1 MRRAKS
7 SRIVD
12 CGRRTEEYGRHRST
26 CETSV
31 RRMIIQVRN
40 TDKYQVLGTAV
51 SGIGLHV
58 LGVFDCSMKYEEFKL
73 LRHIPNTSA
82 WHYYP
87 TVHDILSDSSGRSRI
102 RPNFLDVIG
111 PRPAVGQ

>member
-51 SGIGLHV
+51 SGIGLHESREESNWSDRRTLFYCDQLPRV
-58 LGVFDCSMKYEEFKL
+58 TMWSDGRTCGLYRDWPPRVPDCWM
-73 LRHIPNTSA
+73 R
-82 WHYYP
+82 
-87 TVHDILSDSSGRSRI
+87 
-102 RPNFLDVIG
+102 
-111 PRPAVGQ
+111 